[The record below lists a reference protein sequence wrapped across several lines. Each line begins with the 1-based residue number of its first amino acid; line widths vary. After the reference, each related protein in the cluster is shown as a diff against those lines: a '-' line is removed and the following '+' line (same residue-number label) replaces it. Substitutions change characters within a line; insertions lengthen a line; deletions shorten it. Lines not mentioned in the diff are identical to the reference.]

1 MLSIKR
7 FDNWSIYYGKEIN
20 KVVMKEL
27 IDKAAVVMEIK
38 RLLAFY
44 SKEIEN
50 NKKDP
55 WAMDIAK
62 RDILQEI
69 LSFLNTLEVKEADLE
84 NLFQALPEKIADE
97 KSHQV
102 YELSIYCFTKM
113 MNDEKVSSAWSEED
127 KEMIDKIIDYMQPM
141 PIFFESTK
149 GKSGKEYTKEF
160 VKNATKWLK
169 SLKYRC
175 TWKPSDEQIKALKEA
190 CDEHWESD
198 GLDPLY
204 TLYENLK
211 KLKGE

>member
-1 MLSIKR
+1 
-7 FDNWSIYYGKEIN
+7 
-20 KVVMKEL
+20 MKL
-27 IDKAAVVMEIK
+27 IDKDAVV
-38 RLLAFY
+38 A
-44 SKEIEN
+44 EIEGYISN
-50 NKKDP
+50 YKD
-55 WAMDIAK
+55 IVAK
-62 RDILQEI
+62 TDRNDSTWVNSVSMIDAKIGVLQHL